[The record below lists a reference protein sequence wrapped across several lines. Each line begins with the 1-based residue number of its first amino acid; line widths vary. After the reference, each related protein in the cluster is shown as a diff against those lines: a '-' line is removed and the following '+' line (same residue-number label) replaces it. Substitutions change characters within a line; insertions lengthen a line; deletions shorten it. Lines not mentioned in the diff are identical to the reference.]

1 MKLLY
6 YSTNILVVNQ
16 YLGVKVMVFDATFYN
31 SSIMSWRS
39 VVLVV
44 DTRENHRPA
53 AIHLQTLSLNVV

>member
-53 AIHLQTLSLNVV
+53 AIHLQTLSPNVV